1 LDLGKA
7 PISYQGL
14 STVAA
19 RSYLR
24 KNPSVVDAIMRA
36 IADSVAYVQTPS
48 AKETVVQSLKQ
59 NLRLTN
65 DRSAENAYQALQW
78 LYGLDMR
85 PNLESIENTRRILVK
100 HNPMVKRIRT
110 EDVIEA
116 GPLQRL
122 ESSRFYTGLLARA
135 RG

>member
-14 STVAA
+14 SMVAA

-78 LYGLDMR
+78 LYSLDMR